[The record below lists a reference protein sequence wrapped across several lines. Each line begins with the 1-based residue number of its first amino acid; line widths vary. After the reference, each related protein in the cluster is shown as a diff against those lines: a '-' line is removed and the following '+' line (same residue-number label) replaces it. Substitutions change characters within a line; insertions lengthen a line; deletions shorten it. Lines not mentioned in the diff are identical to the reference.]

1 MRSACNT
8 CHLASVC
15 TKHVP
20 SCFCTSSELGVLAT
34 VAAMKQ
40 IDLDP
45 KLVEDVVFGNVSQT
59 AVDTP
64 YRKQAA
70 ALQCPNQ
77 ATVFTLFRCIT

>member
-1 MRSACNT
+1 MVALGLQSSY
-8 CHLASVC
+8 HLTHFAD
-15 TKHVP
+15 
-20 SCFCTSSELGVLAT
+20 LGVIAT

-64 YRKQAA
+64 YRKQA
-70 ALQCPNQ
+70 
-77 ATVFTLFRCIT
+77 LFRRVARYHFA

>member
-1 MRSACNT
+1 MEHANIST
-8 CHLASVC
+8 C
-15 TKHVP
+15 KHVHKSYP
-20 SCFCTSSELGVLAT
+20 RALFCSSSDLGVLAT

-64 YRKQAA
+64 YRKSS
-70 ALQCPNQ
+70 C
-77 ATVFTLFRCIT
+77 TLEKDHSVWFVVSE